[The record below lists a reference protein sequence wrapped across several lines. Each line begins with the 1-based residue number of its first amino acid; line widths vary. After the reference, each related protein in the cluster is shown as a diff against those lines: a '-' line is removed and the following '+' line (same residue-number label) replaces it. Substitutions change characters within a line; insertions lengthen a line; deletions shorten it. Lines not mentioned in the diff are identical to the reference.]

1 MHLLLLLSSVAASLG
16 KSPVYV
22 VTGGFKGNYDGLYEE
37 RRQPVLH
44 YKKLGKPD
52 QNGKLW
58 FLYPG
63 KSFPPTWMIGQGN
76 SVLSAKAYFR
86 STLRAEDAPVSDWLY
101 VSDGSQMGEEEGWA
115 STGVRVTRYYSKFCW
130 LFVTPP
136 APLTDKSVPP
146 RCVMLW

>member
-1 MHLLLLLSSVAASLG
+1 MHLLLLLSVVTAVLG

-44 YKKLGKPD
+44 YKKMGKPD

-58 FLYPG
+58 FLYTD

-76 SVLSAKAYFR
+76 NVLSAKAYFR
-86 STLRAEDAPVSDWLY
+86 STLRAEVAPVSDWLH
-101 VSDGSQMGEEEGWA
+101 VADGSQMGEEVGWA
-115 STGVRVTRYYSKFCW
+115 SPGVRVTRY
-130 LFVTPP
+130 
-136 APLTDKSVPP
+136 
-146 RCVMLW
+146 